1 MPPIAELHPVVV
13 HFVVALGFV
22 GIAFRILSLLPFGKW
37 ATHAATVLIVL
48 AAAASALAVKSGDA
62 SHGPAERIPG
72 ARPIVQ
78 EHEELGEKARNVLIA
93 LAALE
98 LLALILRKN
107 AKASR
112 GLAFASAIV
121 GLPAAYLIYEAGEHG
136 GELVYEYAGGV
147 GTLKPAPANVQ
158 NLLVAGLFHQAR
170 LAREAGRKDEAARL
184 TTELVAQRPNDP
196 GIALLGIESQLKDK
210 ADAAG
215 AMTAL
220 RGMTPPPDQPMLATR
235 KGMLMA
241 DGYVALGH
249 TDSARTLL
257 TELKAKFPNARG
269 VQAAIDKL
277 K

>member
-13 HFVVALGFV
+13 HFVVALGV
-22 GIAFRILSLLPFGKW
+22 AGIAFRILSLFPFGKW

-78 EHEELGEKARNVLIA
+78 EHEELGEKARNILVA

-98 LLALILRKN
+98 LIALALRKN
-107 AKASR
+107 AKMAR
-112 GLAFASAIV
+112 GLGVASALV
-121 GLPAAYLIYEAGEHG
+121 GLPAAALIYGAGKHG

-147 GTLKPAPANVQ
+147 GTLKSDSADVT

-170 LAREAGRKDEAARL
+170 LAREAGRKEEAARL
-184 TTELVAQRPNDP
+184 TAELILQRPNDP
-196 GIALLGIESQLKDK
+196 TVALLGIESQLRDR

-215 AMTAL
+215 AMTSL
-220 RGMTPPPDQPMLATR
+220 RAMSLPADQPMLAVR
-235 KGMLMA
+235 KGMLLA

-257 TELKAKFPNARG
+257 TDLKAKFPAARG
-269 VQAAIDKL
+269 LQAAIDKL

>member
-1 MPPIAELHPVVV
+1 MPPIAELHPIVV
-13 HFVVALGFV
+13 HFVIALGIV
-22 GIAFRILSLLPFGKW
+22 GVAFRILSLLPVGTW
-37 ATHAATVLIVL
+37 ATHAATALIVV

-78 EHEELGEKARNVLIA
+78 EHEELGERARNLLIA

-98 LLALILRKN
+98 LVALALRK
-107 AKASR
+107 KPKVVR

-121 GLPAAYLIYEAGEHG
+121 GLPTVGVIYGASKHG

-147 GTLKPAPANVQ
+147 GTLKSDSGDVS

-170 LAREAGRKDEAARL
+170 LAREAGRTEEAARL
-184 TTELVAQRPNDP
+184 TTELVTQRPGDP
-196 GIALLGIESQLKDK
+196 LVALLGIESQLKDR

-215 AMTAL
+215 AMAGL
-220 RGMTPPPDQPMLATR
+220 RGMSLPDDQPMLATR

-249 TDSARTLL
+249 TDSARTVL
-257 TELKAKFPNARG
+257 TDLKAKFPNARG